1 MRIRDY
7 AIPSAHRPLHPAMI
21 PATPTPLPVIQPPG
35 QQLKPADTNAS
46 HHPDDC
52 YELEDRSK
60 PSISSF

>member
-7 AIPSAHRPLHPAMI
+7 AIPRLHRPLHPAML
-21 PATPTPLPVIQPPG
+21 PAEPQPLPVIQPPD
-35 QQLKPADTNAS
+35 QQLQPANLNTAQ
-46 HHPDDC
+46 HPDDC